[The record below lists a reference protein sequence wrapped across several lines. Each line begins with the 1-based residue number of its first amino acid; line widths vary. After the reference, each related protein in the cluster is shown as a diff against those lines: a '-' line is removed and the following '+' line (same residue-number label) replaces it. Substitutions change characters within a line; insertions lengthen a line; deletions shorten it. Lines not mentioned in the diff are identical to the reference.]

1 MFEGELNSVEAAY
14 EKVRFVI
21 DQDEWRTNL
30 VAMHHLAAP
39 FQGLIQARAPLAID
53 PLMSP
58 AAAMVQCATQ
68 LSLLLSLLP
77 KEQQTQYAFA
87 TMIFALVHRD
97 TLEKMNDERTNDP
110 SQHRGNPGGGQGPDV
125 PGGG

>member
-1 MFEGELNSVEAAY
+1 MFGELNSVEAAY

-39 FQGLIQARAPLAID
+39 FLPLIQTRVHYAID
-53 PLMSP
+53 PMMSP

-77 KEQQTQYAFA
+77 KEQQAQYAFA
-87 TMIFALVHRD
+87 TLIFALTHRE

-110 SQHRGNPGGGQGPDV
+110 SLHRGNPGGGKGPDV
-125 PGGG
+125 PGGGG